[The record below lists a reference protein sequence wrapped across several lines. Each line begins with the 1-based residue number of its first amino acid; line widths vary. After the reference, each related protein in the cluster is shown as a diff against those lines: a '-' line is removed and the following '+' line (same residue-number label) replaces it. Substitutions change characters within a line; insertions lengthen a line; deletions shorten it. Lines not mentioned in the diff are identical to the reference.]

1 MKYLQIL
8 FTFIS
13 YFYLL
18 FEDKPG
24 SDPRY
29 SYLED
34 EEEPDWQ

>member
-1 MKYLQIL
+1 MKYRQIL
-8 FTFIS
+8 FTFI
-13 YFYLL
+13 YNFIFL